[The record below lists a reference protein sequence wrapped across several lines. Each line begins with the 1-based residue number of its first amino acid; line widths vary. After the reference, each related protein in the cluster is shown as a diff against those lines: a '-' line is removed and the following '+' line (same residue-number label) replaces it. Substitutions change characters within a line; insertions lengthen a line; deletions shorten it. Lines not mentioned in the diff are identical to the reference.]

1 MKPRLF
7 DFERARQVPRSKCTS
22 LVPLDVQRCFR
33 CRSEV
38 DVESVGQLALFR
50 HGGYGATQMSTFHL
64 CRNTKCRAVRLANV
78 VEVNPRV
85 KAT

>member
-7 DFERARQVPRSKCTS
+7 DFERARQGPLSKCTD
-22 LVPLDVQRCFR
+22 LVPLTMNRCYRCGTDVD
-33 CRSEV
+33 E
-38 DVESVGQLALFR
+38 ESVGQLALFR

-85 KAT
+85 RA